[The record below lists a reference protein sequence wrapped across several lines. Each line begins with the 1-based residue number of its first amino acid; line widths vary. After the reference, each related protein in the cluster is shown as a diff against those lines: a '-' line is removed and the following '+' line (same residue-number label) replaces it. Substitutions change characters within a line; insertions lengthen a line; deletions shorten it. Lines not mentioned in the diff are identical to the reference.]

1 MADRPIHRISPEGV
15 EMEMDDLA
23 EEVVI
28 TIYCDDEVVVRILA
42 TPSDLEDLAIGHIAC
57 ECRGIINSSRVDG
70 NSVYLSGNVLKRPS
84 GDLLTAA
91 CGACTE
97 GEIEDVDV
105 KVGKNFKLGIEP
117 YILCNEMRGM
127 QPVFSATGGV
137 HAAALADSQQVI
149 LVREDI
155 GRHNAVDKVIGAAI
169 TAKLVP
175 SDYCLILSGRIGWE
189 LVAKAARVGIELMI
203 SVGAVSTAAA
213 DLARACGMT
222 LVGFTSEGKGVII
235 GPTSRIIDK
244 LHR

>member
-57 ECRGIINSSRVDG
+57 EGRGTIDGSRVEE
-70 NSVYLSGNVLKRPS
+70 NSVYLSGSVLSRPS

-97 GEIEDVDV
+97 GEIEDVEARV
-105 KVGKNFKLGIEP
+105 TNTFKLGVEP
-117 YILCNEMRGM
+117 FRLCNEMRGL

-137 HAAALADSQQVI
+137 HAAALANSQQVV

-169 TAKLVP
+169 TAKLDP
-175 SDYCLILSGRIGWE
+175 SEHCLILSGRIGWE

-213 DLARACGMT
+213 DLARSCGMT
-222 LVGFTSEGKGVII
+222 LVGFTSEGKGVVI

-244 LHR
+244 LN